1 MIRSGE
7 TTDLFI
13 NLDCKGFIT
22 VKLHFLDP
30 VSVQKI
36 PDREGHHGWDK
47 RKDVCGH
54 TSNGD
59 AQKGQKVQAE
69 YEQLFTSVVTFRR
82 CDDQKV
88 KKINV
93 LRFLRKKTDCH
104 KCLIIS
110 YLEL

>member
-36 PDREGHHGWDK
+36 PDREGHRGWDK

-82 CDDQKV
+82 CV
-88 KKINV
+88 VVTI
-93 LRFLRKKTDCH
+93 RDCTNSRY
-104 KCLIIS
+104 KNNNGLIAFS
-110 YLEL
+110 FSFAV

>member
-1 MIRSGE
+1 MVTDRCRYRLEWQHDSVRIE

-13 NLDCKGFIT
+13 NLDCKGLIT
-22 VKLHFLDP
+22 VKLHFVDP

-36 PDREGHHGWDK
+36 PDREGHHGLDK

-54 TSNGD
+54 PSNGD
-59 AQKGQKVQAE
+59 AQKGQKVQAD

-88 KKINV
+88 Y
-93 LRFLRKKTDCH
+93 RTFFT
-104 KCLIIS
+104 
-110 YLEL
+110 

>member
-22 VKLHFLDP
+22 VKTSFP
-30 VSVQKI
+30 RSSFSVQKI
-36 PDREGHHGWDK
+36 PDREGHYGLDK

-88 KKINV
+88 
-93 LRFLRKKTDCH
+93 
-104 KCLIIS
+104 
-110 YLEL
+110 